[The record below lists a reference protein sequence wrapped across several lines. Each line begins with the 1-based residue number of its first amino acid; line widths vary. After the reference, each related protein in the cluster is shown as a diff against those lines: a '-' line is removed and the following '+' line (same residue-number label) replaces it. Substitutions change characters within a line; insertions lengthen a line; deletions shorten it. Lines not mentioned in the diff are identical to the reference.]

1 MDSSDTIRQLFSLN
15 LYEIGKQ
22 LDPVWSGIISTLFIG
37 FFGYISQNSGFLMRI
52 TPDSVYDIY
61 QSVVWR
67 NPRRS
72 LILTGQKEQSFGV
85 YNSYSSIRCNFTN
98 RFRAF
103 WNEVSTRFTTST
115 DILTIQE
122 TSNYNEGSGI
132 NNNRSNDD
140 IFLVSQRKQ
149 FLMDED
155 LQIYAVTCIDNET
168 TNSEKRSSHVEK
180 YNVILYSYHCTLNQ
194 LTEYIDDMTETYM
207 KSIEEDR
214 QYKRFCYTLTH
225 VKSDEGRFE
234 RWTEQEFKTTSSFDN
249 MFFDEKTAT
258 LDQLDFFTN
267 NVDWYY
273 DKGIQHS
280 IGFGLH
286 GPPGTGKTSFIKC
299 LAKKTNRHIVS
310 ISLKLIKSKR
320 QLEEIFFESHYNHMN
335 RDSPISFDK
344 KIIVFED
351 IDCIGDIVIDR
362 DLKSK
367 NALMEIANTAENK
380 EVKDTIEKMKI
391 PFGEEPLTLDD
402 FLNLLD
408 GVRETPG
415 RIIVLTSNH
424 YDKLDKALTRP
435 GRIDCTIHMQNI
447 SHSNLQKMCEI
458 YFGKKMMKRD
468 LEKIKERS
476 HSPAEIINLY
486 TIHKN
491 DMKGFIQS
499 LQIKGTDGSL

>member
-1 MDSSDTIRQLFSLN
+1 
-15 LYEIGKQ
+15 
-22 LDPVWSGIISTLFIG
+22 
-37 FFGYISQNSGFLMRI
+37 
-52 TPDSVYDIY
+52 
-61 QSVVWR
+61 
-67 NPRRS
+67 
-72 LILTGQKEQSFGV
+72 
-85 YNSYSSIRCNFTN
+85 
-98 RFRAF
+98 
-103 WNEVSTRFTTST
+103 
-115 DILTIQE
+115 
-122 TSNYNEGSGI
+122 
-132 NNNRSNDD
+132 
-140 IFLVSQRKQ
+140 
-149 FLMDED
+149 
-155 LQIYAVTCIDNET
+155 
-168 TNSEKRSSHVEK
+168 
-180 YNVILYSYHCTLNQ
+180 
-194 LTEYIDDMTETYM
+194 
-207 KSIEEDR
+207 
-214 QYKRFCYTLTH
+214 
-225 VKSDEGRFE
+225 
-234 RWTEQEFKTTSSFDN
+234 
-249 MFFDEKTAT
+249 
-258 LDQLDFFTN
+258 
-267 NVDWYY
+267 
-273 DKGIQHS
+273 
-280 IGFGLH
+280 
-286 GPPGTGKTSFIKC
+286 
-299 LAKKTNRHIVS
+299 
-310 ISLKLIKSKR
+310 
-320 QLEEIFFESHYNHMN
+320 MN

>member
-1 MDSSDTIRQLFSLN
+1 MDATDTIRQLFSLN

-22 LDPVWSGIISTLFIG
+22 LNPVWSGIISTIFIG
-37 FFGYISQNSGFLMRI
+37 FFGYISQNSCFFMQI
-52 TPDSVYDIY
+52 SPDSVYDVY
-61 QSVVWR
+61 QSIMWR

-72 LILTGQKEQSFGV
+72 IVLTGQKEQSFGQ
-85 YNSYSSIRCNFTN
+85 YNNYSSIRCNFTN

-103 WNEVSTRFTTST
+103 WNKVSKRFSKSN

-122 TSNYNEGSGI
+122 TSNYNHG
-132 NNNRSNDD
+132 NHPKDYDD

-155 LQIYAVTCIDNET
+155 LQIYAVTSIDNET
-168 TNSEKRSSHVEK
+168 TNSDKRSSHIER
-180 YNVILYSYHCTLNQ
+180 YNVILYSYYCSLNQ
-194 LTEYIDDMTETYM
+194 LTKYIDEITTMYM

-225 VKSDEGRFE
+225 IKSDEGRYE
-234 RWTEQEFKTTSSFDN
+234 RWAEQEFKTTSSFDN
-249 MFFDEKTAT
+249 MFFDEKDAC
-258 LDQLDFFTN
+258 LKQLDFFIN
-267 NVDWYY
+267 NVQWYY

-310 ISLKLIKSKR
+310 ISLKLIKTKR
-320 QLEEIFFESHYNHMN
+320 QLEEIFFENHYNNMN
-335 RDSPISFDK
+335 RDKPIAFDK

-367 NALMEIANTAENK
+367 NALDEITNKLENT
-380 EVKDTIEKMKI
+380 EVKDTLEKLKI
-391 PFGEEPLTLDD
+391 PLGEEPLTLDD

-415 RIIVLTSNH
+415 RIIILTSNH
-424 YDKLDKALTRP
+424 YDKLDRALTRP

-447 SHSNLQKMCEI
+447 SRLNLQKICEF
-458 YFGKKMMKRD
+458 YYGKKMMKRD
-468 LEKIKERS
+468 LVKIKERS
-476 HSPAEIINLY
+476 HSPAEVINLY
-486 TIHKN
+486 TIYKD

-499 LQIKGTDGSL
+499 LQIKGTFGSL